1 MKGET
6 EERKPK
12 KRKKKNKFGYYLYA
26 VVILILTIVN
36 ITFAAW
42 LLTYV
47 QNIYVKGN
55 KHSSQSEIVDWVK
68 KDAMTVNSLYTLWK
82 FKTGSY
88 QLPIYLEDVDVRLTA
103 PWTVEV
109 TVKEKEILGCVPE
122 GTAFIYFDKEG
133 LVLQKTTQYNETIPL
148 IEGIE
153 AEKTG
158 QFSYMEVKEKKLFSY
173 LVSLL
178 AEIENQE
185 LSPDRIVWEA
195 DGFSLYFAQVK
206 VSLGKTNFSEK
217 VAQLPLVL
225 GNLEGEDG
233 TLHLEHYSSENK
245 RFSFEKNDEKNY

>member
-12 KRKKKNKFGYYLYA
+12 KRKKRKFGYYLYA
-26 VVILILTIVN
+26 VVILILTVVN

-55 KHSSQSEIVDWVK
+55 QHSTQKEIVNWVK
-68 KDAMTVNSLYTLWK
+68 EDAMTVNSLYTLWK

-88 QLPIYLEDVDVRLTA
+88 RLPIYLEDVDVRLTA
-103 PWTVEV
+103 PWAVEI
-109 TVKEKEILGCVPE
+109 TVKEKEILGCISE
-122 GTAFIYFDKEG
+122 GTAFTYFDEEG
-133 LVLQKTTQYNETIPL
+133 LVLQKTTQYEEAIPL

-153 AEKTG
+153 VENTG
-158 QFSYMEVKEKKLFSY
+158 QFSYMKVKEKKLFSY
-173 LVSLL
+173 LTSILE
-178 AEIENQE
+178 EIEQQE
-185 LSPDRIVWEA
+185 LSPDRIVWGE
-195 DGFSLYFAQVK
+195 DGFSLYFENVR

-217 VAQLPLVL
+217 MAQLPLVL
-225 GNLEGEDG
+225 GKLEGEDG